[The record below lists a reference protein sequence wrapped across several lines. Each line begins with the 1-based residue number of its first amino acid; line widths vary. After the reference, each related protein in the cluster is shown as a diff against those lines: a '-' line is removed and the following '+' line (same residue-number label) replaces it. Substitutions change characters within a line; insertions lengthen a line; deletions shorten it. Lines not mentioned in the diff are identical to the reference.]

1 MEEFTGRANHSTA
14 TLEEP
19 SGGEHFIHINE
30 VRREVAGAFG
40 AWLLDLQSYMK
51 YRQCVGL

>member
-19 SGGEHFIHINE
+19 YGGEHFIHINE